1 MSVEVVI
8 IRIMLSIFIGGI
20 VGFNREHENMPAGFR
35 TNVLVCLGATIAAL
49 IQVQLGYFVLDEIAK
64 NQEFKNI
71 LAVDEGRVI
80 CQVVS
85 GIGFL
90 GAGTI
95 IKAKGWSIKGL
106 TTAASVWAVG
116 CVGLAIG
123 MGFYVISIIGGMFI
137 IISLV
142 ILKKFENKY
151 IVKAS
156 CVNLEVQYTNKE
168 IALNEANKIFNKYQI
183 NIINIKSINEC
194 LIYTIDIS
202 EQITAN
208 DIMTNLLVNDN
219 ITNVNII

>member
-35 TNVLVCLGATIAAL
+35 THVLVCLGATIAAL

-95 IKAKGWSIKGL
+95 IKAKGSIKGL

-123 MGFYVISIIGGMFI
+123 MGFYVISIIGGIFI

-151 IVKAS
+151 IVKDS
-156 CVNLEVQYTNKE
+156 CINLEVQYTNKE
-168 IALNEANKIFNKYQI
+168 IALSEANKIFNKYQI

-202 EQITAN
+202 EKITAN

-219 ITNVNII
+219 IINVNII